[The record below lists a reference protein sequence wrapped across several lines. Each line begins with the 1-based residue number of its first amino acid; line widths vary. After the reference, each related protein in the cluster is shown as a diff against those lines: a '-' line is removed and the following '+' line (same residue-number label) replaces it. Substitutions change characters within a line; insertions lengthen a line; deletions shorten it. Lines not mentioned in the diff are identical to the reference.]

1 MMCSRKK
8 ISLSENPAAIVPAKN
23 KTGLDSRSAEEHRT
37 SAETRKGTKTNRDSD
52 GKGNA
57 FSRKHL
63 HSPP

>member
-1 MMCSRKK
+1 MCSRKK

-52 GKGNA
+52 GK
-57 FSRKHL
+57 
-63 HSPP
+63 